1 MTTVTPPTMNR
12 PSAVMKSVDET
23 TEPLPSG
30 KLLVRM
36 PRTLH
41 AELARAADAEGVSLN
56 QFIIGALTG
65 AVAWRA
71 GGDGRPAPTR
81 SRTLTIVLA
90 ANLAVLGV
98 AAVVAV
104 AALVLAWG

>member
-1 MTTVTPPTMNR
+1 
-12 PSAVMKSVDET
+12 MKSVDET

-41 AELARAADAEGVSLN
+41 AELAHAADEEGVSLN

-65 AVAWRA
+65 AVSWRA
-71 GGDGRPAPTR
+71 GDDGRPAATR

-90 ANLAVLGV
+90 ANLAVLGI

-104 AALVLAWG
+104 AAFVLAWG